1 MVNKNNKIF
10 IALSLFIA
18 ISDFLFVY
26 INYRSSQA
34 TLQENIRKVGCQIQ
48 SAFELAKD
56 STEIRMLQIATFI
69 ANDPRVQD
77 AFLKGK
83 KAVDAEGESS
93 RGEKAA
99 LARKELLSIVG
110 PSREKL
116 SEEFDFRQIHF
127 HLAPGSL
134 SFLRA
139 HKPEKYGDRMDD
151 VRHTIVTANEVL
163 QSTSGF
169 ETGRVYSGIRG
180 VVPVFAFDQQS
191 GRKVHV
197 GAVESGT
204 SFNTMLS
211 QVAEKQCANVAVL
224 LSEDHL
230 KKKVWPNFLEIMFS
244 ENQPVAGYFIESSTD
259 PMIRG
264 IINKQGLI
272 HTAGTSTQLL
282 KIDAKDL
289 AVTWF
294 NLRDFKGKIDTK
306 EPDVGIVVAWRDATK
321 EVASFHTSVRVNIVY
336 AILGFLLIECFLFVS
351 IKSISGRLEDIIE
364 KGKEKLAEAN
374 KKLHDDIDERE
385 KIESA
390 LRLNEM
396 RLADAQRMAH
406 VGNWDWDINNNTLW
420 WSDEI
425 YRIFGYAPQEFVPT
439 YETFLNSVHPED
451 QQMVKNAVKESLLN
465 KKPYNIEHRI
475 ILTDGQFKHVHENAE
490 ILYDELGQQPCRMV
504 GTIQDISERRII
516 EESLQAY
523 RDNLEKDVALRTKD
537 LAEANKQ
544 LKSEIKQRLAT
555 EKELEKGN
563 KELAEANTAL
573 KVLLQQCGDAK
584 DELEEQITTNI
595 QDLIFPHLDAV
606 EIAMSDRAGP
616 EKEYLNL
623 VRSNLNSIST
633 SFSKNI
639 NDQFEKLTPREIQI
653 ADFIKHGKT
662 NKEIASML
670 QITPRS
676 VEFHRD
682 NLRKKLGIKKKK
694 INLRSFLL
702 SLS

>member
-1 MVNKNNKIF
+1 MVNRNNKIF
-10 IALSLFIA
+10 FALSLFIA
-18 ISDFLFVY
+18 ILDSLFVY
-26 INYRSSQA
+26 INYWSSEA
-34 TLQENIRKVGCQIQ
+34 ALQENIKKVDCQIQ

-83 KAVDAEGESS
+83 KAVDAEG
-93 RGEKAA
+93 GGAGGKQAA
-99 LARKELLSIVG
+99 LARKELFSIVG

-116 SEEFDFRQIHF
+116 SEDFDFRQIHF

-151 VRHTIVTANEVL
+151 VRHTIVIANKVP
-163 QSTSGF
+163 QPTNGF

-180 VVPVFAFDQQS
+180 VVPVFALDQQY
-191 GRKVHV
+191 GQKVHV

-211 QVAEKQCANVAVL
+211 QVAEKQCANLAVL

-230 KKKVWPNFLEIMFS
+230 KKNVWPDFLKTMFS
-244 ENQPVAGYFIESSTD
+244 ENQPVAGYFIESSTNSL
-259 PMIRG
+259 IRR
-264 IINKQGLI
+264 ILNKQELLR
-272 HTAGTSTQLL
+272 TTDPSSQLL
-282 KIDAKDL
+282 KIDDKDL

-294 NLRDFKGKIDTK
+294 NLRDFKGKIDPK

-321 EVASFHTSVRVNIVY
+321 EVASFHKGIRVNIIY
-336 AILGFLLIECFLFVS
+336 AILGFLLLECFLFVS
-351 IKSISGRLEDIIE
+351 IRSISERLEAVIA

-374 KKLHDDIDERE
+374 KKLQDDIDERE
-385 KIESA
+385 EIQKA

-406 VGNWDWDINNNTLW
+406 VGNWDWDINNDTLW

-425 YRIFGYAPQEFVPT
+425 YRIFGRIPQEFVPT
-439 YETFLNSVHPED
+439 YESFLNSVHPED
-451 QQMVKNAVKESLLN
+451 RQMLKNAVKESLLN
-465 KKPYNIEHRI
+465 KTPYNLEHRI
-475 ILTDGQFKHVHENAE
+475 ILPDGQLKYVHENAE
-490 ILYDELGQQPCRMV
+490 ISYNELGQQHCRMI
-504 GTIQDISERRII
+504 GTVQDISERKII

-563 KELAEANTAL
+563 KELAETNTAL

-584 DELEEQITTNI
+584 GELEEQITTNI
-595 QDLIFPHLDAV
+595 QELIFPHLDAV
-606 EIAMSDRAGP
+606 EIAMSDSAGP

-623 VRSNLNSIST
+623 VRSNLNSI
-633 SFSKNI
+633 K
-639 NDQFEKLTPREIQI
+639 RC
-653 ADFIKHGKT
+653 
-662 NKEIASML
+662 
-670 QITPRS
+670 
-676 VEFHRD
+676 
-682 NLRKKLGIKKKK
+682 
-694 INLRSFLL
+694 
-702 SLS
+702 